1 MGSRKLRHGQQ
12 PRSDIQTFSNILGLG
27 QKFVDE
33 VLTIRA
39 GGSNIVGD
47 WLTCRPGEASKD
59 GQRWWYG
66 HHGDP
71 KLFATFTALVNM
83 DGDWMKNVWDAQSIE
98 RDYLLAGPT
107 MAARERRKAEDIP
120 FADSDANQLTEKEL
134 VQSLNA
140 CTMHWKHDWEVQ
152 PRLPIKY
159 EQDKFDE
166 VFQETGIAV
175 LQFAKGEE
183 LKKFQD
189 EAIDRATR
197 LPKIT
202 IHNET
207 EVIESETTTLSW
219 GKSLILGP
227 PLRSTAHECKL
238 ICRKGSQCLAL
249 HSLSSTFH
257 KRKLR

>member
-1 MGSRKLRHGQQ
+1 MVITEIPNCHIHS
-12 PRSDIQTFSNILGLG
+12 
-27 QKFVDE
+27 
-33 VLTIRA
+33 
-39 GGSNIVGD
+39 
-47 WLTCRPGEASKD
+47 
-59 GQRWWYG
+59 
-66 HHGDP
+66 
-71 KLFATFTALVNM
+71 ALVNM

-107 MAARERRKAEDIP
+107 MAARMRRKTEDIP

-134 VQSLNA
+134 VQSLKA

-152 PRLPIKY
+152 PRLPI
-159 EQDKFDE
+159 QDKFDE

-189 EAIDRATR
+189 EAVDRATR

-207 EVIESETTTLSW
+207 EVIESETTTAE
-219 GKSLILGP
+219 LGEITHP
-227 PLRSTAHECKL
+227 WTTLRSTARECKL
-238 ICRKGSQCLAL
+238 ICQKVSQCLAL